1 LRFVFLEFKQLK
13 MGRFLN
19 FKQDSRKYFLW
30 LFLVCLVLFV
40 SNLDVV
46 YVNIMEARNFISAR
60 EMLTHGNWLHTTL
73 NLEPRYEKPPLPTW
87 FTAIAMWLFGKT
99 NLYGLRLPAVMAVII
114 LIFSSFKLMTLVL
127 KNNFHAFVG
136 SLVLSTS
143 FYIIFSG
150 RNAQWDIFANSFMML
165 AIWQICVAL
174 KTDKIN
180 YKKWFLGGLFIG
192 LSILSKGPVALY
204 ALFLPFLIAYG
215 FTYDFK
221 GFSKQ
226 MKPAFLALT
235 VALIVGSW
243 WVIYIYLTDTQTVQ
257 TIATKE
263 TVAWANRNVR
273 PWYYYWSF
281 FTQSGM
287 WTVFAFIGLLYP
299 FVKKRITHLKAY
311 RFTLIWTLSAVIL
324 LSLIP
329 EKKARYLLPVLIPLA
344 FNTSFYLY
352 YIITK
357 AKELTNIDLFIT
369 RFGFGLFALICLV
382 VPVMAYLKLPMLLV
396 ADFNFKLT
404 SFVLILIGL
413 ILIYSLIKTNFKLS
427 FYLSIAMMCSI
438 VLIGLPLLKEFYN
451 NTRFNNLS
459 TLKQDP
465 KTKDVPFFVKGY
477 IAPEFIWEYG
487 APIKPLKSEKDL
499 ASFQKFGLITQE
511 KLSGTLLKDF
521 KIVLKQHID
530 LNYIVK
536 KSGKRNSRLV
546 SQFFLLEKKRDSTR

>member
-1 LRFVFLEFKQLK
+1 MPK
-13 MGRFLN
+13 
-19 FKQDSRKYFLW
+19 KYFWGL
-30 LFLVCLVLFV
+30 LIVCLILFV

-99 NLYGLRLPAVMAVII
+99 NLYGLRLPAVIAVII
-114 LIFSSFKLMTLVL
+114 LIFSSFKLMALVL

-143 FYIIFSG
+143 FYIVFSG
-150 RNAQWDIFANSFMML
+150 RNGQWDIFAHSFMML
-165 AIWQICVAL
+165 AIWQIYLAL
-174 KTDKIN
+174 NTEIN
-180 YKKWFLGGLFIG
+180 SYKKWFLGGLFIG
-192 LSILSKGPVALY
+192 LSILSKGPVSLY

-215 FTYDFK
+215 FTYNFK

-226 MKPAFLALT
+226 IKPAFLALIM
-235 VALIVGSW
+235 ALIIGGW
-243 WVIYIYLTDTQTVQ
+243 WAVYIYVTDFEAVQ
-257 TIATKE
+257 RIAAKE
-263 TVAWANRNVR
+263 TVAWSQRNVR

-299 FVKKRITHLKAY
+299 FVKKRVTHLKAY

-344 FNTSFYLY
+344 FNTSFYLH
-352 YIITK
+352 YIIKK
-357 AKELTNIDLFIT
+357 AKKLPKIDRWIT
-369 RFGFGLFALICLV
+369 AFGFGLFALICLV
-382 VPVMAYLKLPMLLV
+382 VPVMAYVKLPMLLV
-396 ADFNFKLT
+396 GDFNFKLT

-413 ILIYSLIKTNFKLS
+413 TLIYSLIKTNFKLS
-427 FYLSIAMMCSI
+427 FYLSITMMCSI

-451 NTRFNNLS
+451 NNRFNNLS
-459 TLKQDP
+459 TIKQDP
-465 KTKDVPFFVKGY
+465 KTKDIPFFVKGY

-487 APIKPLKSEKDL
+487 TPIKPLKSEKDL

-511 KLSGTLLKDF
+511 KLSDTLLKDF
-521 KIVLKQHID
+521 KIALKQHID

-546 SQFFLLEKKRDSTR
+546 SQFYLLEKKRDSTR